1 MLRGLIIN
9 ILIMFV
15 PFHFLKNRSKA
26 QNDSETRWQGYETLI
41 PFAVTKDL
49 SATSPDSERLPKTLL
64 PCTAQ
69 SVISVFLLCQ
79 LMTYLQLSGQTPEPS
94 HKHFDLWPG
103 QRCPA
108 SEPPARRYGGLQY
121 QIIMLLLVKEELS
134 DVGCFTWLFFCLIYY
149 DNGWGKS
156 HHNHK
161 TTEIWL
167 LIC

>member
-1 MLRGLIIN
+1 MLRGVTIN

-15 PFHFLKNRSKA
+15 PFQFLKNRSKE
-26 QNDSETRWQGYETLI
+26 QNESESRWQGYETLI

-49 SATSPDSERLPKTLL
+49 CGMSPDKACQRLCFPLL
-64 PCTAQ
+64 FRLL
-69 SVISVFLLCQ
+69 ISVFLLYQ
-79 LMTYLQLSGQTPEPS
+79 LVTYLQLSEQIPQPP
-94 HKHFDLWPG
+94 HKHSAPWPG

-108 SEPPARRYGGLQY
+108 SEPPVQRYGVLQY
-121 QIIMLLLVKEELS
+121 HTIMLLLVKGTLR

-149 DNGWGKS
+149 DNVWGKS
-156 HHNHK
+156 HHNYK